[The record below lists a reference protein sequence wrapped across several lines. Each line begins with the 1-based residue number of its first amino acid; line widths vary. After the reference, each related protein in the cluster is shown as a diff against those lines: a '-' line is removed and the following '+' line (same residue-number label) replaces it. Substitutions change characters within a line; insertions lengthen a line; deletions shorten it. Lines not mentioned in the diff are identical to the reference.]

1 MDLHAAVLYDSYTL
15 EQLDIYFSET
25 NLFNNQV
32 TYLEQ
37 QRGHEI
43 RLHFFEETSYL
54 LFKIIKEPISN
65 RDQNSAAAKWKL
77 VYLGRD
83 DLKRDHGWRW
93 EANSFSSG
101 ITDQLPSIGRVS
113 IITQVLSPNSVC
125 LLTFLPWK
133 LASNSFKDDFT
144 NFEDSEDSLIQ
155 TNINPQK
162 RFRFGKINGDYWH
175 KVFPV
180 GCKKVTDETSASRTG
195 HPKSC

>member
-1 MDLHAAVLYDSYTL
+1 MKETDRTNKAFLVLDQIEENYTFSPIKSDLSANILNDKQNFGVFLREENLFFAMDLHAAVLYDSYTL

-65 RDQNSAAAKWKL
+65 RDQNSEAAKWKL

-125 LLTFLPWK
+125 LLTFLP
-133 LASNSFKDDFT
+133 
-144 NFEDSEDSLIQ
+144 
-155 TNINPQK
+155 
-162 RFRFGKINGDYWH
+162 
-175 KVFPV
+175 
-180 GCKKVTDETSASRTG
+180 
-195 HPKSC
+195 